1 MEGDLKCKQIKCLNV
16 LPEAIQKVSVP
27 TAPPG
32 DLWLRFVPW
41 EHDSTARQRGVGG
54 GGGDRSADTELQE
67 ESRQQRLLASL
78 QVPHRQMESPSF
90 TLNGSPATPLN
101 RNAATELLWL
111 CQRGVC
117 YPHTPPGAARCIYT
131 VATVLLPKQTRKWD
145 VC

>member
-1 MEGDLKCKQIKCLNV
+1 MQADQMLKRFARSDTEG
-16 LPEAIQKVSVP
+16 VSAHCSPQVTSGCGLFHGNT
-27 TAPPG
+27 TAQHG
-32 DLWLRFVPW
+32 NAVC
-41 EHDSTARQRGVGG
+41 VG

-131 VATVLLPKQTRKWD
+131 VATVLLPKQSRKWD